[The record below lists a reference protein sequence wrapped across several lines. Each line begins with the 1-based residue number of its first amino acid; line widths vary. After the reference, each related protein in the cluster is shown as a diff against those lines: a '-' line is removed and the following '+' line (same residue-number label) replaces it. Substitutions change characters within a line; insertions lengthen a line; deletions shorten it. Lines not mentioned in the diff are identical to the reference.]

1 MTWILLIFCFIIE
14 LSILYI
20 LIKKGIIELA
30 DIKTII
36 RPLNI
41 IISLITIISNRLL
54 KQNELRVKNDI
65 QLIKGFME
73 FFEIAHARQSSWKVT
88 WRSEQVAAMFAVAE
102 LGKRHGILKN
112 IAQNWLKDITERR
125 TENTDA
131 DWIKTTEE
139 IKCAAK
145 RALEMIN

>member
-1 MTWILLIFCFIIE
+1 
-14 LSILYI
+14 
-20 LIKKGIIELA
+20 
-30 DIKTII
+30 
-36 RPLNI
+36 
-41 IISLITIISNRLL
+41 
-54 KQNELRVKNDI
+54 
-65 QLIKGFME
+65 ME